1 MREVKWNKRMAKHC
15 IVTLTNPFDSLKQ
28 PAKGSLNQ
36 TIYGGSTGSPQGEL
50 GRTMN
55 EQLKALIASRGN
67 GSTGSP
73 QDGST
78 PLTTS
83 GEKP

>member
-36 TIYGGSTGSPQGEL
+36 TIYGEL